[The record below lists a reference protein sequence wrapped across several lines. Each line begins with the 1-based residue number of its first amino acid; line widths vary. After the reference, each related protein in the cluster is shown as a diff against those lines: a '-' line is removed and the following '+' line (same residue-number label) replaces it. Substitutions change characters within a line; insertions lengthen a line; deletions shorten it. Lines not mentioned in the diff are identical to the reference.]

1 MIIFLKQIERLENNE
16 IDHFITNR
24 KFDVLNND
32 IIKPIILSGSFNP
45 IHSGHRSLLEYV
57 SNLLDRNKYYEIS
70 IMNVDKPALSI
81 EELLSRIP
89 NFSFN
94 EKIII
99 TNSSKFIDK
108 VKIFPDTCFIVGYDT
123 AVRILDES
131 YLSDNETLDEFLN
144 MVSSKNCFFM
154 VAGRVDENGK
164 FNNLKLD
171 EIKEKYRSLFMIIDE
186 EDFRSDISSTDI
198 R

>member
-1 MIIFLKQIERLENNE
+1 
-16 IDHFITNR
+16 
-24 KFDVLNND
+24 
-32 IIKPIILSGSFNP
+32 
-45 IHSGHRSLLEYV
+45 
-57 SNLLDRNKYYEIS
+57 
-70 IMNVDKPALSI
+70 MNVDKPSLSI
-81 EELLSRIP
+81 DELLLRIP
-89 NFSFN
+89 NFSSD

-108 VKIFPDTCFIVGYDT
+108 VKIFPNTCFVVGYDT

-144 MVSSKNCFFM
+144 MVSSRNCFFI

-164 FNNLKLD
+164 FNNLKSD
-171 EIKEKYRSLFMIIDE
+171 QIKEKYRSLFMIIGE

>member
-1 MIIFLKQIERLENNE
+1 MKNFLKQIERLENNE
-16 IDHFITNR
+16 IDHFIINR
-24 KFDVLNND
+24 EFTVLDKN

-57 SNLLDRNKYYEIS
+57 SALLDRNKYYEIS
-70 IMNVDKPALSI
+70 IMNVDKPSLSI
-81 EELLSRIP
+81 DELLLRIP
-89 NFSFN
+89 NFSSD

-108 VKIFPDTCFIVGYDT
+108 VKIFPNTCFVVGYDT

-144 MVSSKNCFFM
+144 MVSSKNCFFT

-164 FNNLKLD
+164 FNNL
-171 EIKEKYRSLFMIIDE
+171 ESGQIKEKYRSLFMIIAE

>member
-1 MIIFLKQIERLENNE
+1 MKNFLKQIELLENNE
-16 IDHFITNR
+16 INHFIINR
-24 KFDVLNND
+24 EFTVLDKN

-45 IHSGHRSLLEYV
+45 IHSGHRSLLEYA
-57 SNLLDRNKYYEIS
+57 SALLDRNTYYEIS

-81 EELLSRIP
+81 DELSLRIP
-89 NFSFN
+89 NFSLD

-108 VKIFPDTCFIVGYDT
+108 VKIFPNTCFVVGYDT
-123 AVRILDES
+123 AVRILDAS

-144 MVSSKNCFFM
+144 MVSSKNCFFT

-164 FNNLKLD
+164 FNNL
-171 EIKEKYRSLFMIIDE
+171 ESGQIKEKYRSLFMIIGE

>member
-1 MIIFLKQIERLENNE
+1 MKNFLKQIELLENNE
-16 IDHFITNR
+16 IDHFIINR
-24 KFDVLNND
+24 EFTVLNKN
-32 IIKPIILSGSFNP
+32 IIKSIILSGSFNP

-57 SNLLDRNKYYEIS
+57 SALLDRNKYYEIS
-70 IMNVDKPALSI
+70 IMNVDKPSLSI
-81 EELLSRIP
+81 DELLLRIP
-89 NFSFN
+89 NFSSD

-108 VKIFPDTCFIVGYDT
+108 VKIFPNTCFVVGYDT
-123 AVRILDES
+123 VVRILDES

-144 MVSSKNCFFM
+144 MVSSRNCFFI

-164 FNNLKLD
+164 FNNLKSD
-171 EIKEKYRSLFMIIDE
+171 QIKEKYRSLFMIIGE